1 VKNPV
6 DFCLDVENKINDSI
20 KPNPD
25 YNLKIDEQTNVVTLT
40 VNQGDHPPYLYKS
53 KAYKRNDSAS
63 IEVDR
68 AELSQLILIGE
79 NKTYDGLTAT
89 NQDLSFNVL
98 EDALKEKLG
107 IRRLTSDVLIT
118 LNLKQKDGYTNAGE
132 LLADKNH
139 YRGIDIIRF
148 GENISI
154 MLDRASYENES
165 ILKEYDQALQKYR
178 QYYQHEEIQGA
189 TRNVVSL
196 IPEEAFREAIAN
208 ALVHRIWSV
217 NSQIKVSMFDD
228 RIEVTSPGG
237 LPQGL
242 SKNEYL
248 AGQISI
254 LRNPIIA
261 NVFFRLG
268 LIEQF
273 GTGIRRI
280 KDSYQKSLVQ
290 PQFAIFENSIKIVLP
305 VLKFVAD
312 DLTADENRIYQ
323 SIHEGAS
330 TTTKISQAT
339 GFGRTKALRLLK
351 QLSQRGYVEK
361 IGEGRA
367 TRYILSK

>member
-1 VKNPV
+1 
-6 DFCLDVENKINDSI
+6 
-20 KPNPD
+20 
-25 YNLKIDEQTNVVTLT
+25 
-40 VNQGDHPPYLYKS
+40 
-53 KAYKRNDSAS
+53 
-63 IEVDR
+63 
-68 AELSQLILIGE
+68 
-79 NKTYDGLTAT
+79 
-89 NQDLSFNVL
+89 
-98 EDALKEKLG
+98 
-107 IRRLTSDVLIT
+107 
-118 LNLKQKDGYTNAGE
+118 
-132 LLADKNH
+132 
-139 YRGIDIIRF
+139 
-148 GENISI
+148 
-154 MLDRASYENES
+154 
-165 ILKEYDQALQKYR
+165 
-178 QYYQHEEIQGA
+178 
-189 TRNVVSL
+189 
-196 IPEEAFREAIAN
+196 
-208 ALVHRIWSV
+208 
-217 NSQIKVSMFDD
+217 MFDD